1 MKTYLYAVVSLLAI
15 MNTEYKVDFGV
26 KTGGSSWNVINDGV
40 MGGLSEGEAYLTDE
54 SMKFYGRISLAN
66 NGGFSSLKSPFQS
79 YNLSDFNTVELR
91 VKSKGGRVAM
101 TMETERAFYRPYFK
115 KQIVTSGEDWEVL
128 EYELEEFKQYRLG
141 YQTGD
146 HFSDRYKDRIIR
158 IGFITDEKQ
167 EVAFDFEVDYILFK

>member
-1 MKTYLYAVVSLLAI
+1 MKNYLYVAVLFFTI

-26 KTGGSSWNVINDGV
+26 NTGGNSWNVINDGV

-66 NGGFSSLKSPFQS
+66 NGGFSSLKSPFQA
-79 YNLSDFNTVELR
+79 YDLTDFDTVELR

-101 TMETERAFYRPYFK
+101 TMETDRAFYRPYFK
-115 KQIVTSGEDWEVL
+115 KQLTTSGEDWEVL
-128 EYELEEFKQYRLG
+128 EYDLEEFKQYRLG

-146 HFSDRYKDRIIR
+146 HFTETQKDRIIR

-167 EVAFDFEVDYILFK
+167 EVSFDFEVDYILFK